1 MDPATAILAFL
12 TELFQNLGDLFL
24 WLIDNIP
31 FLSDLFDLIFVAID
45 NIVGDITQVGYC
57 FGNGI
62 EIYGN
67 PLPWAL
73 SSCIDDKQFDCDM
86 HECFDE
92 LLICMEKN
100 ATGHLREYH
109 YIGWLTQSPI
119 IKFVVQIITNIISQV
134 WCRIV
139 CVFGCV
145 DCNVFEF
152 PLCIGNCLIDPPY
165 YCVDPEYGLSEFMNE
180 IAALGCIDTCNNFL
194 DPSSVCG
201 PISEELLC
209 VLY

>member
-1 MDPATAILAFL
+1 M
-12 TELFQNLGDLFL
+12 

-100 ATGHLREYH
+100 ATGLPAIENEFT
-109 YIGWLTQSPI
+109 GLVDEFDTLANS
-119 IKFVVQIITNIISQV
+119 FISL
-134 WCRIV
+134 
-139 CVFGCV
+139 V
-145 DCNVFEF
+145 DDGVAGQN
-152 PLCIGNCLIDPPY
+152 
-165 YCVDPEYGLSEFMNE
+165 
-180 IAALGCIDTCNNFL
+180 
-194 DPSSVCG
+194 
-201 PISEELLC
+201 SEEAL
-209 VLY
+209 VAEVEVVRNQRR